1 MGDLDQVSLM
11 LPKTVSY
18 KAAPRENLISRWHTN
33 KPIGKFHELAKRR

>member
-18 KAAPRENLISRWHTN
+18 KAGPKENLISCWHTN
-33 KPIGKFHELAKRR
+33 KPIGNIHKLAKRR